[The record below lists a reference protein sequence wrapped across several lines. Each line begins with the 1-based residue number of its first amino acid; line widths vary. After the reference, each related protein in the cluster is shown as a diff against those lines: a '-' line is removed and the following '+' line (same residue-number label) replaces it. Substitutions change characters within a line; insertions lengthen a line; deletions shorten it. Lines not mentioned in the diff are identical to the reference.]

1 MCLHVCVHGRT
12 VFVEAFVEFNVVG
25 ERVESPPKSPIDFVK
40 RFVGRWIDSRQ
51 WELIKI
57 ALRGMGCRQEEH
69 GVKRFS
75 RVPVKRHKIIYVCG
89 GDRWRL
95 YLDELTGIGRPDALY
110 VYSVKPLGGE
120 QGGE

>member
-1 MCLHVCVHGRT
+1 VHGRT
-12 VFVEAFVEFNVVG
+12 VFVEAIVASSTVG
-25 ERVESPPKSPIDFVK
+25 ERVESPPKSPIDFIR